1 MPLEDTL
8 CTTLHGEEHIV
19 ASLVVDA
26 GWVKHRPDGLGTDR
40 IGWGT
45 DRIVWGTDRSWV
57 ENRPR
62 ELKSKKKSAGR
73 KRRALEIPLEDKPRT
88 TLQGREH

>member
-26 GWVKHRPDGLGTDR
+26 GWVKHRPDGLSTDR
-40 IGWGT
+40 MGWAPTGLWGT
-45 DRIVWGTDRSWV
+45 DRIVGHRPDWV
-57 ENRPR
+57 GHRP
-62 ELKSKKKSAGR
+62 ELG
-73 KRRALEIPLEDKPRT
+73 
-88 TLQGREH
+88 